1 MREHVRI
8 FTGTSIQVNR
18 IASLLEEHHIS
29 FLIKNPIESGR
40 LAGFGTSGESV
51 EVFVLNSDLKM
62 SKRLL
67 GAFEVNSNL

>member
-1 MREHVRI
+1 MNEHVRI

-18 IASLLEEHHIS
+18 IASLLEEQNIS

-51 EVFVLNSDLKM
+51 ELFVLNSDLKNAE
-62 SKRLL
+62 KVLR
-67 GAFEVNSNL
+67 AFEI

>member
-18 IASLLEEHHIS
+18 IASLLEEQQKS

-40 LAGFGTSGESV
+40 LAGFGTSSESV
-51 EVFVLNSDLKM
+51 EVFVLNSDFKNTEEVL
-62 SKRLL
+62 R
-67 GAFEVNSNL
+67 AFDI

>member
-1 MREHVRI
+1 MNEHVRI

-18 IASLLEEHHIS
+18 IASLLEEQNIS

-51 EVFVLNSDLKM
+51 ELFVFNSDLKNAE
-62 SKRLL
+62 KVLRT
-67 GAFEVNSNL
+67 FEI

>member
-1 MREHVRI
+1 MNEHVRI

-18 IASLLEEHHIS
+18 IASLLEEQHIS

-51 EVFVLNSDLKM
+51 ELFVLNSDLKNAE
-62 SKRLL
+62 KVLR
-67 GAFEVNSNL
+67 AFEI

>member
-1 MREHVRI
+1 MNDHVRI

-18 IASLLEEHHIS
+18 IASLLEEQNIS

-51 EVFVLNSDLKM
+51 ELFVLNSDLKNAE
-62 SKRLL
+62 KVLR
-67 GAFEVNSNL
+67 AFEI

>member
-1 MREHVRI
+1 MREHVRV

-18 IASLLEEHHIS
+18 IASLLEEQHIS

-51 EVFVLNSDLKM
+51 EVFVLNSDLKN
-62 SKRLL
+62 
-67 GAFEVNSNL
+67 AEEVLRDFKI

>member
-1 MREHVRI
+1 MNEHVRI

-18 IASLLEEHHIS
+18 IASLLEEQNIS

-51 EVFVLNSDLKM
+51 ELFVLNSDLKNAE
-62 SKRLL
+62 KVLQ
-67 GAFEVNSNL
+67 AFEI